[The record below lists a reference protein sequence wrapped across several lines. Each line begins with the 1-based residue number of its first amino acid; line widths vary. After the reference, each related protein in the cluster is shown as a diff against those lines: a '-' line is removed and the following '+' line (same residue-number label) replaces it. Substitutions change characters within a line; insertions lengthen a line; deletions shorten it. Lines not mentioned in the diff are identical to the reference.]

1 MRVDNHLPEPKWF
14 FVKRFGKAQHE
25 LYCHHRAFYSAHDWR
40 ERPYR
45 LRAHRHRH
53 IPGHPS
59 VQLFRYTDTII
70 QASDLD
76 DEEPSSG
83 LDLGSNSE

>member
-40 ERPYR
+40 NG
-45 LRAHRHRH
+45 H
-53 IPGHPS
+53 IAFGHIGIGIFQGIHQCNYS
-59 VQLFRYTDTII
+59 GTQTQLFRHPTSTTKSLLP
-70 QASDLD
+70 AWT
-76 DEEPSSG
+76 
-83 LDLGSNSE
+83 